1 MLVQKSSGRDHFS
14 HVADV
19 RGSRST
25 TLAPSDLCQDKC
37 QPLRSPRLSRFQ
49 TGFPRKLR
57 SSAAEVMGKV
67 WFPDRRKPL
76 FPGEWDSSK
85 ENTLMYNLLKRKLF
99 PRYITFALKY
109 CSISEC
115 GEQFRSHLGSIWGS
129 DSHDGCVLFA
139 LSAQLRTTLY
149 KQLTHS
155 KGMFLWPSFH
165 TVVLYFIML

>member
-25 TLAPSDLCQDKC
+25 TLAPSGMCQDKC

-49 TGFPRKLR
+49 TGLPRKLR

-67 WFPDRRKPL
+67 WFPDQRKPL

-85 ENTLMYNLLKRKLF
+85 ENTLMWVRFIKKEIV
-99 PRYITFALKY
+99 P
-109 CSISEC
+109 
-115 GEQFRSHLGSIWGS
+115 
-129 DSHDGCVLFA
+129 
-139 LSAQLRTTLY
+139 TLY
-149 KQLTHS
+149 HLCSEVLQHQWVWWIIQVTFRFHLRVRQPWWMCAVCSLCTITHH
-155 KGMFLWPSFH
+155 F
-165 TVVLYFIML
+165 V